1 MKTIGIVTDGNTSL
15 GLFLENNIN
24 LIFSGFFKF
33 NKYYLNDLTEKNTI
47 ADDLIL
53 TMTDQRTLEATKYI
67 CDSKKIVVVNRTIM
81 DTEAYKLFLIPEGTD
96 VLVVNDNKD
105 TTLEMVT
112 LLLKIG
118 INHLN
123 LISYDPSC
131 EYRDIKIAITPGE
144 INLVPKHINKTIDLG
159 HRCID
164 IDTFLTIIS
173 RFNIEDKIVSK
184 KLIEYSEKVVNL
196 DTGIKSRYKELY
208 TKNDDLQMIIN
219 LSNDGIALT
228 NNDGNISI
236 YNSSFERIF
245 ETRRD
250 LRGYPLSKIF
260 EDKLKYILN
269 GKEFNDEIVLFGN
282 KYLNIN
288 KCFIQHF
295 GEINGEYF
303 NIQEITYIKKL
314 EQNLS
319 SKLRL
324 KGHIAKKTFNN
335 IKTLSEEFNKCISL
349 ARKIASSNL
358 SVLITGESGTGK
370 EIFAQSIHNDSN
382 RKIQPFVA
390 VNCAAMPE
398 NLLESELFGYVEGAF
413 TGALKKGKVGLFE
426 QANNGTLFLDEIGDM
441 PINLQTRLLRV
452 LQEKQVMRLGDDK
465 IIDIDVRIIGAT
477 NKDLLKMIRENEF
490 RSDLYFRLNVIPIN
504 IPPLRERKEDLNSL
518 LKHFMGHEIKIQ
530 KEALNI
536 LVGYSWPG
544 NIRELENVSSY
555 ISLMS
560 TDNIIK
566 IDDLPHYL
574 IFDKSLT
581 KSSSKIS
588 KKNPK
593 DNLEMKILEL
603 IYEFNNVGKSIGRS
617 QILNKLLENR
627 ILSTAGEV
635 RKVLHELK
643 TKNLV
648 TSTVGRGG
656 TKITSMGIETI
667 EANRNNG

>member
-15 GLFLENNIN
+15 GLFLEDNIN

-67 CDSKKIVVVNRTIM
+67 CDSKKIVVLNRTIM

-105 TTLEMVT
+105 TTLEMVA
-112 LLLKIG
+112 LLLKVG

-131 EYRDIKIAITPGE
+131 EYKDIKIAITPGE
-144 INLVPKHINKTIDLG
+144 FNLVPEYINKIIDLG

-196 DTGIKSRYKELY
+196 DTGIKSKYKELY

-236 YNSSFERIF
+236 YNSSFKRIF
-245 ETRRD
+245 ETKKD
-250 LRGYPLSKIF
+250 LHGYPLSKIF
-260 EDKLKYILN
+260 EDKLKYLLN
-269 GKEFNDEIVLFGN
+269 AEEFNDEIVLFGN

-370 EIFAQSIHNDSN
+370 EIFAQSIHNESN

-477 NKDLLKMIRENEF
+477 NKDLLKMIRENQF

-504 IPPLRERKEDLNSL
+504 IPPLRERKEDLNTL
-518 LKHFMGHEIKIQ
+518 MQHFMGNEIKIQ
-530 KEALNI
+530 KEALNK

-574 IFDKSLT
+574 IFDESLT
-581 KSSSKIS
+581 KSSSKIPEKS
-588 KKNPK
+588 PK
-593 DNLEMKILEL
+593 DNLEMKILKL
-603 IYEFNNVGKSIGRS
+603 IYEFNIAGKSIGRS

-635 RKVLHELK
+635 RKVLYELK

-667 EANRNNG
+667 EENWCNR